1 MRHPLFPPVS
11 SPLPSPTTQAGVPPA
26 DGAGTRAAHSP
37 LRDAA
42 AMLGAALAAGL
53 LGTLIWP
60 FLAKVVL
67 PVFVGESAW
76 LWYVGV
82 ELPQALGADG
92 FFRRLMLFSATA
104 LPVLILLRVL
114 VTWAFKLGAARSG
127 RYRRHL
133 HHLHAARWHLLG
145 GIAAAFVFAISTGA
159 GLPIA
164 MKYLLPIFFQQ
175 VDKID
180 PKVVELSR
188 RLLGDDYAGSL
199 LIIACVGLPLVF
211 AVRGLAAILN
221 RYFISKAAFIVLE
234 RLRLEVY
241 DRLINLPLAFYQSN
255 QAGDLQT
262 RLLGDTEKI
271 RAVVI
276 GVGGEI
282 VKQPLTL
289 AASVGALIYLCAV
302 ERSTLFALIA
312 MLSVPL
318 CIVPIRMA
326 AKMLVK
332 RSRQLAEKNGQ
343 LGAVM
348 VETLQSPLE
357 IQAYNLQGRQRQR
370 FARHIAE
377 MFALNMKSVKYQS
390 VVTPLIEVISVCGF
404 VAALYFGTRNGMTF
418 ETFSALALALYMSY
432 EPVKK
437 LSGLH
442 ALLKTGE
449 ASLERLEY
457 VLDARDTVPDTA
469 TPIPLPDA
477 PPVLGFEQVSFS
489 YAARPG
495 QPAHEAAT
503 KALDNISLVVQ
514 PGETVALVGR
524 SGMGKSTF
532 VALISRFYDPTE
544 GRVTYAG
551 VDLRDV
557 DKATL
562 RAHVAIVPQN
572 PALFSDTFAE
582 NIRLGRQDAS
592 DAEIEAAAKRANIHD
607 FIAAQPQGYATQV
620 GERGNSLS
628 GGQRQRIAIARA
640 FLKNAPVLILDEAT
654 SALDS
659 ESEAAV
665 QEALRELVKGRTT
678 FMIAHRFS
686 SIRHASRILVFD
698 RGRIVADGPHAD
710 IYVRSPLY
718 RSLYDQQAAHT
729 TDFAAS

>member
-1 MRHPLFPPVS
+1 
-11 SPLPSPTTQAGVPPA
+11 
-26 DGAGTRAAHSP
+26 
-37 LRDAA
+37 
-42 AMLGAALAAGL
+42 MLGLLATL
-53 LGTLIWP
+53 VWPVLVGTL
-60 FLAKVVL
+60 L
-67 PVFVGESAW
+67 PVFAEETSW
-76 LWYVGV
+76 LWSVLV
-82 ELPQALGADG
+82 DTPRALGADTAGRRFLLFTSALWPALVLTREVGAWLLG
-92 FFRRLMLFSATA
+92 F
-104 LPVLILLRVL
+104 
-114 VTWAFKLGAARSG
+114 AAAHSG

-145 GIAAAFVFAISTGA
+145 GIMAAFVFAISTGA

-175 VDKID
+175 ADKID

-199 LIIACVGLPLVF
+199 LTLACVGLPLVF
-211 AVRGLAAILN
+211 AVRGVAAILN
-221 RYFISKAAFIVLE
+221 RYWISQAAFIVLE

-241 DRLINLPLAFYQSN
+241 DRLINLPLAFYQTN
-255 QAGDLQT
+255 KAGDLQT
-262 RLLGDTEKI
+262 RLLADTEKI

-289 AASVGALIYLCAV
+289 VASLGALIYLCAV

-343 LGAVM
+343 LGAVV

-357 IQAYNLQGRQRQR
+357 IQAYNLQARQRQR
-370 FARHIAE
+370 FARYISE
-377 MFALNMKSVKYQS
+377 MFSLNMKSVKYQS

-442 ALLKTGE
+442 AIMKTGE
-449 ASLERLEY
+449 ASLERLEF
-457 VLDARDTVPDTA
+457 VLDAQDTVPDA
-469 TPIPLPDA
+469 AAPVPLPTT
-477 PPVLGFEQVSFS
+477 PPVLSFENVSFA
-489 YAARPG
+489 YAPRPG
-495 QPAHEAAT
+495 DEGLASATAA
-503 KALDNISLVVQ
+503 LRDIQLLFQ

-532 VALISRFYDPTE
+532 VALLNRCYDPTC
-544 GRVTYAG
+544 GRVTYSG
-551 VDLRDV
+551 VDLRAL
-557 DKATL
+557 DKTAL

-572 PALFSDTFAE
+572 PTLFNDSFAE
-582 NIRLGRQDAS
+582 NIRIGRQDAT
-592 DAEIEAAAKRANIHD
+592 DAEIEAAARRANIHD
-607 FIAAQPQGYATQV
+607 FIAAQPNGYDTQV

-640 FLKNAPVLILDEAT
+640 FLKNAPVLVLDEAT

-686 SIRHASRILVFD
+686 SIRHATRILVFEH
-698 RGRIVADGPHAD
+698 GRIVADGPHDAL
-710 IYVRSPLY
+710 YVSSPTY
-718 RSLYDQQAAHT
+718 RELYDRQVLGGSEA
-729 TDFAAS
+729 